1 MGDAGRSVCR
11 WYCFVLRSRFS
22 FTNTISIYSSETCKC
37 FSIKAWTTYGNSFVS
52 NTWLLPPHPGP
63 VVIAKELKANVGEVL
78 LYGMIIAIPVTL
90 IAGPIFNKVAQNDSV
105 CIQKKEIFQR

>member
-90 IAGPIFNKVAQNDSV
+90 IAGPIFNKVAQ
-105 CIQKKEIFQR
+105 K